1 MSKFD
6 YVENKARMKSAAV
19 RTMCSKIQPERINS
33 DMSNI
38 AKNLNVKSS
47 KIIFKRKTSGSHER
61 VQTAGGTHK
70 RSIEIPH
77 PHEQSSEGTGATPDH
92 SPMRTRL
99 GDTAQG
105 SASAY
110 KSKSKVKYSR
120 TRT

>member
-1 MSKFD
+1 
-6 YVENKARMKSAAV
+6 MKSAAV

-47 KIIFKRKTSGSHER
+47 NVIFKRGKNSGSHER
-61 VQTAGGTHK
+61 VQTAGGPHK

-99 GDTAQG
+99 SDAEQG